1 MDDVTDRPR
10 ARLDVSSGPGGELRV
25 ELAGELDIATLPD
38 VAGAA
43 DELLDRAPQPV
54 VLELGELRFLDSS
67 GVTLLVRIANH
78 FGQVRTSSTT
88 APVQRVLEVLGLAG
102 RLGLD
107 GGLDGNEP

>member
-1 MDDVTDRPR
+1 MDDVSDRPR
-10 ARLDVSSGPGGELRV
+10 ARLGVTTGPGGELLV

-43 DELLDRAPQPV
+43 DQLLERPAQPV
-54 VLELGELRFLDSS
+54 VLELGELQFLDSS

-78 FGQVRTSSTT
+78 FGQVRTSSAT

-107 GGLDGNEP
+107 GA

>member
-10 ARLDVSSGPGGELRV
+10 ARLDVSSTPDGELHV

-43 DELLDRAPQPV
+43 DRLLALPPQPV
-54 VLELGELRFLDSS
+54 VLDLGELRFLDSS
-67 GVTLLVRIANH
+67 GVTLLVRIVNR
-78 FGQVRTSSTT
+78 FGQVRTASAT
-88 APVQRVLEVLGLAG
+88 APVRRVIQVLGLAD

-107 GGLDGNEP
+107 AA

>member
-10 ARLDVSSGPGGELRV
+10 ARLGVSSGPDGELLV

-38 VAGAA
+38 VTGVA
-43 DELLDRAPQPV
+43 DELLGRPPQPV
-54 VLELGELRFLDSS
+54 VLQLGELQFLDSS

-78 FGQVRTSSTT
+78 FGQVRTTSAT

-102 RLGLD
+102 RLGLE
-107 GGLDGNEP
+107 GS